1 MFDPNSRYAGL
12 DIATLDVRDRDG
24 QRRELR
30 YVRRR
35 FVPPPADEAATLLE
49 HTVIDGDR
57 LDNVT
62 ARYLDD
68 PEQFWRVCDAN
79 NTLHPHD
86 LTAEAGRT
94 IKITLP
100 QF

>member
-1 MFDPNSRYAGL
+1 MFDPASRYAGL
-12 DIATLDVRDRDG
+12 DIATLDVRARDG
-24 QRRELR
+24 RTRAVR

-35 FVPPPADEAATLLE
+35 FVPPPPDEAATLIE

-79 NTLHPHD
+79 DTVHPHD
-86 LTAEAGRT
+86 LTEEAGRL